1 MTSPNPGEIT
11 ELLRRIEQGDQDAY
25 NRLARLVRG
34 SLKRIAANRL
44 RHERPEHFYQTSD
57 LVQEAHLRLFRIRN
71 IHWEGR
77 QHFFKVAALQMRRIL
92 VEYVRRQRPEDQNNA
107 ALDDIPGLTIQ
118 TDPSILKVND
128 ILNDLAK
135 IDARLVLIVELRY
148 FGGFKIE
155 EISEITGIPVG
166 SVKRYWAT
174 AKAFIKLQ
182 LGIAESPAGL
192 HNAATLLDRQTQ

>member
-1 MTSPNPGEIT
+1 MTSPNSGEIT
-11 ELLRRIEQGDQDAY
+11 DLLHQIEQGNSQAY
-25 NRLARLVRG
+25 DRLARLVRG

-44 RHERPEHFYQTSD
+44 RRERPGHFYQTSD
-57 LVQEAHLRLFRIRN
+57 LVQEAYLRLFRIRN
-71 IHWEGR
+71 IQWEGR

-182 LGIAESPAGL
+182 LGVKESTGA
-192 HNAATLLDRQTQ
+192 HSAHTLLDRQTQ